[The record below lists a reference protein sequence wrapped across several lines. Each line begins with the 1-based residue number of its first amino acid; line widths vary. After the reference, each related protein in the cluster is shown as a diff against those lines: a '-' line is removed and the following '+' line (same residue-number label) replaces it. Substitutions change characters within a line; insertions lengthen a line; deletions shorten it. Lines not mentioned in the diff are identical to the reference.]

1 MHPEEAALSILDEP
15 LEPST
20 PQQSR
25 RRVAADS
32 TTTTATK
39 KKSRGGKKVKKQQ
52 VTVASANQAS
62 GNYNDLRWQE
72 DEEFKD
78 VLDDLSS
85 RFILNLPAEE
95 LELPERVCF
104 QVEQA

>member
-1 MHPEEAALSILDEP
+1 MTE
-15 LEPST
+15 ST
-20 PQQSR
+20 L
-25 RRVAADS
+25 
-32 TTTTATK
+32 K
-39 KKSRGGKKVKKQQ
+39 KRTRAGKKVKKQQ
-52 VTVASANQAS
+52 VTVASAGS
-62 GNYNDLRWQE
+62 GLNYNDRRWQE